1 MSTDLLPGIV
11 TDTIASLSRL
21 PGIGPRSAQRLAYF
35 LLQAPEH
42 LPRELG
48 DLLMR
53 LQAETELC
61 RICCNIC
68 DTQPCGLCSS
78 RERDRSV
85 ICVVEEPQIVSVID
99 RMGQFN
105 GLYHV
110 LHGTLS
116 PLDGRGPEDIRL
128 KELWRRLDVGGE
140 AEVREVIVATSPD
153 LPGQATAQ
161 WIADELRDH
170 PIKVSQLARGL
181 AAGSDLEY
189 ADDVSFRFALEGRRT
204 L

>member
-11 TDTIASLSRL
+11 ADTITSLSRL
-21 PGIGPRSAQRLAYF
+21 PGIGPRSAQRLTYF

-78 RERDRSV
+78 RDRDRSV

-140 AEVREVIVATSPD
+140 TEVREVIVATSPD

-161 WIADELRDH
+161 WIADELRH
-170 PIKVSQLARGL
+170 QPIKVSQLARGL

-189 ADDVSFRFALEGRRT
+189 TDDVSFRFALEGRRI

>member
-1 MSTDLLPGIV
+1 MSSDLLPGIV

-21 PGIGPRSAQRLAYF
+21 PGIGPRSAQRLTYF

-48 DLLMR
+48 DLLLR

-78 RERDRSV
+78 RDRDRSV

-128 KELWRRLDVGGE
+128 KELWRRLDVGEE

-161 WIADELRDH
+161 WIADELRHH

-189 ADDVSFRFALEGRRT
+189 ADDVSFRFALEGRRI

>member
-1 MSTDLLPGIV
+1 MSSELLPGIV

-21 PGIGPRSAQRLAYF
+21 PGIGPRSAQRLTYF

-78 RERDRSV
+78 RDRDRSV

-128 KELWRRLDVGGE
+128 KELWQRLDVGGE

-161 WIADELRDH
+161 WIADELRNH

-189 ADDVSFRFALEGRRT
+189 ADDVSFRFALEGRRI